1 MTKYL
6 VVVAGN
12 IGVGKTSLTERIG
25 SRLGWRTGYESVADN
40 PYLADFYSD
49 MRSWSFHLQ
58 IFFLG
63 HRADQ
68 YIEAAQDARSAILD
82 RSIYED
88 FHIFARALHHMG
100 DLAERDYL
108 AYRRLFEIVVNG
120 VPRPN
125 LLIYLKAPVN
135 VLMTRIRRRARNM
148 ETGITPEY
156 LSLLDSFYDEW
167 LGAFDMC
174 PVLTIST
181 DDLDYVH
188 QKKHLDTVVEHTRI
202 NSPARKSWSFRRLIY
217 GCYIPIQGGGKGQD
231 SKAYAPTAGS
241 AYWPAVPFSLVD
253 RLHSF

>member
-1 MTKYL
+1 MSKYQ

-12 IGVGKTSLTERIG
+12 IGVGKTSLAERIG
-25 SRLGWRTGYESVADN
+25 SRLGWWTGYESVADN

-58 IFFLG
+58 VFFLG

-68 YIEAAQDARSAILD
+68 YLEAAHDPRSAILD

-88 FHIFARALHHMG
+88 FYIFARALHHMG
-100 DLAERDYL
+100 DFAERDYL
-108 AYRRLFEIVVNG
+108 AYRRLFELVVG
-120 VPRPN
+120 SMPRPN

-135 VLMTRIRRRARNM
+135 VLMDRIRRRARGM
-148 ETGITPEY
+148 ESGITPEY

-174 PVLTIST
+174 PVLTIRT

-188 QKKHLDTVVEHTRI
+188 QPQHLDTVVERI
-202 NSPARKSWSFRRLIY
+202 QNKLS
-217 GCYIPIQGGGKGQD
+217 GKE
-231 SKAYAPTAGS
+231 
-241 AYWPAVPFSLVD
+241 VVEF
-253 RLHSF
+253 